1 MKQLWAPWRMTY
13 IEEPAGGDCIFCVKD
28 IVGEDHDRLILKR
41 ARNVFVMMNK
51 FPYSNGHLLIAPYR
65 HTALMKELSE
75 AENLEIFQL
84 LVLCQNVLNEVFQP
98 EGFNIGMNL
107 GKIAGAGVA
116 EHLHFHI
123 VPRWSG
129 DTNFMPVFSD
139 VRVIPQHLEV
149 TYEKLLDGFSRVSL
163 KE

>member
-1 MKQLWAPWRMTY
+1 MKQLWAPWRMAY
-13 IEEPAGGDCIFCVKD
+13 IEEEPGGDCIFCVKD
-28 IVGEDHDRLILKR
+28 IVDEDRKRLILKR
-41 ARNVFVMMNK
+41 ETEAFVVMNK

-65 HTALMKELSE
+65 HTADLSDLSE
-75 AENLEIFQL
+75 AENLEIFRL
-84 LVLCQNVLNEVFQP
+84 LVLCQDVLKDVFQP
-98 EGFNIGMNL
+98 EGFNVGMNL

-139 VRVIPQHLEV
+139 VRVIPQHLEA
-149 TYEKLLDGFSRVSL
+149 TYEKLMAGFSAG
-163 KE
+163 

>member
-1 MKQLWAPWRMTY
+1 MAY
-13 IEEPAGGDCIFCVKD
+13 IEEPCGDECIFCVKD
-28 IVGEDHDRLILKR
+28 IAGEDRQRLILKR
-41 ARNVFVMMNK
+41 GEGVFVMMNK

-65 HTALMKELSE
+65 HTAHMNDLSDPE
-75 AENLEIFQL
+75 RLEIFQL
-84 LVLCQNVLNEVFQP
+84 LVLSQNVLGDVFQP

-149 TYEKLLDGFSRVSL
+149 TFKKLVNGFSSP
-163 KE
+163 